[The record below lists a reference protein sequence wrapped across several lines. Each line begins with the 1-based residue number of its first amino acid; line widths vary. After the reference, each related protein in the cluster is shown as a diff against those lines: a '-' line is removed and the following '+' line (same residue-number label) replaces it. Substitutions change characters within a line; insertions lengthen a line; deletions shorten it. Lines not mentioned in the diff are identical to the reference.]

1 MSDVSY
7 WDAKFFIVRKVVDVQ
22 YLVLLSAIIL
32 AYSYRVYSGRFLGCC
47 TCHAYMILCSALVKH
62 STKILRTKNNNK
74 VVMYACGCVG
84 YFLSSNVE

>member
-47 TCHAYMILCSALVKH
+47 THTILCWALVKH

-74 VVMYACGCVG
+74 VVMYACGGVG
-84 YFLSSNVE
+84 YFLSSDVE